1 MLKGSYKTLGSLS
14 KKLVEKE
21 KKKKKTKIKV
31 SESFL
36 RYAEAQ

>member
-1 MLKGSYKTLGSLS
+1 MLKGSYKNFGQFVQKTGREG
-14 KKLVEKE
+14 KKE
-21 KKKKKTKIKV
+21 KKTKIKV